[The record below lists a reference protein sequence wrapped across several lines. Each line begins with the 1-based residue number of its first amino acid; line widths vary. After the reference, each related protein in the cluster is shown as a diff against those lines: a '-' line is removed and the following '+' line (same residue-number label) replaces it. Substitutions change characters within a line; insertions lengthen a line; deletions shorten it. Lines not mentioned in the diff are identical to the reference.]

1 MLKAIVDGCES
12 LATPKAVGS
21 CPLCDSQVIAKCG
34 SMVVWHWA
42 HASLADCDLWSEGET
57 DWHAAW
63 KSRFSRTEETITRQ
77 IGGSVVKHRADAVTS
92 RGRVIE
98 FQHSSIS
105 AEEIRERERFY
116 GDMIWV
122 IDGCEAFHQNRIGLD
137 PKKPEEGSEY
147 VRFRWKSRKR
157 SFDRA
162 YAPLFIDLGFS
173 FNDVGDPMIKLDD
186 WWDGKDGLEDGFR
199 RGSGLWIRT
208 INCPFLLEVKKHSE
222 GYGWGR
228 LISHDEFCV
237 RFGSPPER
245 WTPVGGGLRLCEERW
260 CSDGFAY
267 RSCCDLRSLEA
278 HHGPTKDRCPW
289 HSWCHEIL
297 NPSKDGA
304 ETA

>member
-77 IGGSVVKHRADAVTS
+77 IGDSVVKHRADAVTS

-122 IDGCEAFHQNRIGLD
+122 IDGCEAFESNRIGLD
-137 PKKPEEGSEY
+137 LRKPHDGGEY

-157 SFDRA
+157 SFDSA
-162 YAPLFIDLGFS
+162 CSPIFIDLGVS
-173 FNDVGDPMIKLDD
+173 FKDVGDPMVKLDD
-186 WWDGKDGLEDGFR
+186 WWDDSEGGLRDGIR
-199 RGSGLWIRT
+199 RGSGVWNRT
-208 INCPFLLEVKKHSE
+208 INCPLLLEVKKQTA
-222 GYGWGR
+222 GRGWGQLVR
-228 LISHDEFCV
+228 HDEFCI
-237 RFGSPPER
+237 R
-245 WTPVGGGLRLCEERW
+245 VGESRVKPTQAQRGLRLCAERW
-260 CSDGFAY
+260 DNDGYAY
-267 RSCCDLRSLEA
+267 RTSSGLRMLERMY
-278 HHGPTKDRCPW
+278 GKGSW
-289 HSWCHEIL
+289 HSWCREIL
-297 NPSKDGA
+297 NSSRDGV
-304 ETA
+304 ETT

>member
-63 KSRFSRTEETITRQ
+63 KSRFSRTEETITKQ

-122 IDGCEAFHQNRIGLD
+122 IDGCEAYFKNRVGFISVRPADGQ
-137 PKKPEEGSEY
+137 EY
-147 VRFRWKSRKR
+147 VKFKWKSRKR
-157 SFDRA
+157 SFDNA
-162 YAPLFIDLGFS
+162 EAPVFV
-173 FNDVGDPMIKLDD
+173 DVGMAFIEVGEQFIKHKD
-186 WWDGKDGLEDGFR
+186 WWDDCDDGLRDGIR
-199 RGSGLWIRT
+199 RHQGVWQRIIQT
-208 INCPFLLEVKKHSE
+208 HCLLEIKKRSE
-222 GYGWGR
+222 GFGWGR
-228 LISHDEFCV
+228 LVPHDDFCT
-237 RFGSPPER
+237 RFEGES
-245 WTPVGGGLRLCEERW
+245 VGPFRYRRALRLQSAHW
-260 CSDGFAY
+260 SDDGFTYAHGVDPWCQTKWG
-267 RSCCDLRSLEA
+267 RSR
-278 HHGPTKDRCPW
+278 PW